1 MKPTRQKASEKER
14 ALKAGYKRLE
24 TGEKK
29 KDEAQSEEAT

>member
-1 MKPTRQKASEKER
+1 MKREASEKER
-14 ALKAGYKRLE
+14 APGAVYKRLE